1 MELQCF
7 FMPEINVEQIW
18 SISRR
23 FKALCTSN
31 EGAEKEQMLLI
42 Y

>member
-1 MELQCF
+1 MELVF
-7 FMPEINVEQIW
+7 LMPEINVVQTG